1 MNALPPLNILLEAI
15 LSAAQTPLKISDIQT
30 LFDVHE
36 QPTTED
42 IKEALQVL
50 KYKLEGRGVELVEVA
65 SGYRIQVPQQYS
77 QWVSRLYEEKPQ
89 RYSRALLETLALIA
103 YRQPISR
110 GDIEEIRGVSVSSNI
125 MKTLQEREWVKVLGQ
140 REVPGRPNLYGTTK
154 QFLDDF
160 NLKQLSEL
168 PPLIEL
174 EKLEKTVEQMGLSFN
189 GAENDPNIEES

>member
-1 MNALPPLNILLEAI
+1 MNVLPPLNILLEAI

-30 LFDVHE
+30 LFDNHDR
-36 QPTTED
+36 PTRED
-42 IKEALQVL
+42 IQEALQVL

-65 SGYRIQVPQQYS
+65 SGYRIQVPQQYA
-77 QWVSRLYEEKPQ
+77 QWVSRLYDEKPQ

-125 MKTLQEREWVKVLGQ
+125 MKTLQEREWIKVLGQ

-189 GAENDPNIEES
+189 STEEA

>member
-1 MNALPPLNILLEAI
+1 MNALPPLNVLLEAI
-15 LSAAQTPLKISDIQT
+15 LSAARTPLKITDMQA
-30 LFDVHE
+30 LFELHE
-36 QPTTED
+36 QPSIED
-42 IKEALQVL
+42 IKEALTAL
-50 KYKLEGRGVELVEVA
+50 KYQLEGRGVELVEVA
-65 SGYRIQVPQQYS
+65 SGYRIQVPQQFS
-77 QWVSRLYEEKPQ
+77 PWVSRLFDEKPQ

-110 GDIEEIRGVSVSSNI
+110 GDIEEIRGVAVSSNI
-125 MKTLQEREWVKVLGQ
+125 IKTLLERDWIKVLGQ

-174 EKLEKTVEQMGLSFN
+174 EKLESTVEHMALSL
-189 GAENDPNIEES
+189 DTEEA

>member
-1 MNALPPLNILLEAI
+1 MNALPPLNVLLEAI
-15 LSAAQTPLKISDIQT
+15 LSAACTPLKITDIQA
-30 LFDVHE
+30 LFELHE
-36 QPTTED
+36 QPSTEA
-42 IKEALQVL
+42 IKEALTAL
-50 KYKLEGRGVELVEVA
+50 KYQLEGRGVELVEVA
-65 SGYRIQVPQQYS
+65 SGYRIQVPQQFS
-77 QWVSRLYEEKPQ
+77 PWVSRLFDEKPQ

-110 GDIEEIRGVSVSSNI
+110 GDIEEIRGVAVSSHI
-125 MKTLQEREWVKVLGQ
+125 IKTLLEREWIKVLGQ

-174 EKLEKTVEQMGLSFN
+174 EKLESTAEHMALSLD
-189 GAENDPNIEES
+189 AEEE

>member
-1 MNALPPLNILLEAI
+1 MTGIPPLNILLEAI
-15 LSAAQTPLKISDIQT
+15 LSASQVPLKISDIQA
-30 LFDVHE
+30 LFDIHE
-36 QPTTED
+36 QPTSDEV
-42 IKEALQVL
+42 KEALQIL
-50 KYKLEGRGVELVEVA
+50 KYKLEGRGVELIEVA
-65 SGYRIQVPQQYS
+65 SGWRIQVPQKFS
-77 QWVSRLYEEKPQ
+77 PWVSRLYEEKPQ

-110 GDIEEIRGVSVSSNI
+110 GDIEEIRGVAVSTNI
-125 MKTLQEREWVKVLGQ
+125 MKTLVDRDWVKVLGQ

-174 EKLEKTVEQMGLSFN
+174 EKLEKTVEQLGLSFD
-189 GAENDPNIEES
+189 GEEN

>member
-50 KYKLEGRGVELVEVA
+50 KYKLDGRGVELVEVA

-125 MKTLQEREWVKVLGQ
+125 MKTLQEREWIKVLGQ

-174 EKLEKTVEQMGLSFN
+174 EKLDKTVEQMGLSFN
-189 GAENDPNIEES
+189 ATEEA

>member
-36 QPTTED
+36 QPTTDD

-50 KYKLEGRGVELVEVA
+50 KYKLDGRGVELVEVA

-77 QWVSRLYEEKPQ
+77 QWVSRLYDEKPQ

-125 MKTLQEREWVKVLGQ
+125 MKTLQEREWIKVLGQ

-174 EKLEKTVEQMGLSFN
+174 EKLDKTVEQMGLSFN
-189 GAENDPNIEES
+189 ATEEA

>member
-1 MNALPPLNILLEAI
+1 MNALPPLNVLLEAI
-15 LSAAQTPLKISDIQT
+15 LSAARTPLKITDMQA
-30 LFDVHE
+30 LFELHE
-36 QPTTED
+36 QPSTEA
-42 IKEALQVL
+42 IKEALTAL
-50 KYKLEGRGVELVEVA
+50 KYQLEGRGVELVEVA
-65 SGYRIQVPQQYS
+65 SGYRIQVPQEFS
-77 QWVSRLYEEKPQ
+77 PWVSRLFDEKPQ

-110 GDIEEIRGVSVSSNI
+110 GDIEEIRGVAVSSNI
-125 MKTLQEREWVKVLGQ
+125 IKTLLEREWIKVLGQ

-174 EKLEKTVEQMGLSFN
+174 EKLESTVEHMALSL
-189 GAENDPNIEES
+189 DTEEA

>member
-1 MNALPPLNILLEAI
+1 MNALPPLNILLEAT

-30 LFDVHE
+30 LFDNYDR
-36 QPTTED
+36 PTRED
-42 IKEALQVL
+42 IEEALQVL

-65 SGYRIQVPQQYS
+65 SGYRIQVPQQYA
-77 QWVSRLYEEKPQ
+77 QWVSRLYDEKPQ

-125 MKTLQEREWVKVLGQ
+125 MKTLQEREWIKVLGQ

-189 GAENDPNIEES
+189 TTEEA